1 MTEVFLVVIAAVI
14 LASIILNIV
23 STHIGVPALLAFMTL
38 GILFSQWGILPER
51 VESMSIAKETCSIAL
66 IFIMFYG
73 GFGTRYESAKPVFRE
88 AVLLSTLGV
97 VLTALLVGLFCRLAL
112 GWGWLESLLFGSVM
126 GSTDAASVFSVLR
139 SKRLGLK
146 NNTAPLLEVES
157 GSNDPA
163 AFMLTSIV
171 LSLMNGSA
179 DGGKV
184 VLLIFEQLFF
194 GAVFGV
200 VIAKLAVYAI
210 RRLHFPT
217 DGLNSLFVLAVA
229 LASYALP
236 SFVNGNGYLSAYI
249 VGVILGNEDFD
260 DKRSMVNFFD
270 GITGLMQVFI
280 FFQLGLL
287 VKVQNLPQA
296 ILPALAIF
304 AFMFL
309 IARPVSVFSLLGFNR
324 RFSRCQ
330 NALISFVGLRGASSI
345 VFAIVAMVGAPILQN
360 DLFNIAFII
369 VITSIA
375 LQGSL
380 IPLAARKLGMVDKAS
395 DVMKTFNDYVEGGVV
410 NFGSVKVDAESAWNG
425 LKISELKL
433 PKEML
438 IVLIIRAGERIQPRG
453 DSVILAGDQLILMAR
468 AFADKNTYL
477 KEKTIK
483 PTSRRVGNRMADHPG
498 KGLVVLVRRGEQ
510 NIIPNGDTILQAG
523 DRIIFLTIESDN
535 KKAIDNN

>member
-23 STHIGVPALLAFMTL
+23 SSHIGVPALLAFMTL

-51 VESMSIAKETCSIAL
+51 VENMTIAKDFCSIAL

-73 GFGTRYESAKPVFRE
+73 GFGTRYDSAKPVFRE

-163 AFMLTSIV
+163 AFMLTSVV

-184 VLLIFEQLFF
+184 VLLVFEQLFF

-217 DGLNSLFVLAVA
+217 EGLNSLFVFAVA

-236 SFVNGNGYLSAYI
+236 TFVNGNGYLAAYI

-309 IARPVSVFSLLGFNR
+309 VARPASVFSLLGFNR
-324 RFSRCQ
+324 RFSVRQ

-345 VFAIVAMVGAPILQN
+345 VFAIVAMVGAPMLHN

-369 VITSIA
+369 VIISIA

-380 IPLAARKLGMVDKAS
+380 IPLAARKLDMVDKAS

-410 NFGSVKVDAESAWNG
+410 NFGSVKIDADSAWNG
-425 LKISELKL
+425 LQISEIKL
-433 PKEML
+433 PKDML

-453 DSVILAGDQLILMAR
+453 NSVIMAGDQLILMAR
-468 AFADKNTYL
+468 AFADKTTYL

-483 PTSRRVGNRMADHPG
+483 PTSRRVGNRIADHPG

-535 KKAIDNN
+535 QKAIDNN